1 MKQKLENPKAKIL
14 EAALIEFSQHSYET
28 ASTNN
33 ISKLAKLS
41 KGTVFN
47 YYENKEN
54 LFKQVLEYSISVFKK
69 ELNTFKFK
77 SSEPQ
82 KIIKEA
88 IEFIYNFYK
97 EHQNIYNFYLRSIYD
112 MSIPFRTELLKVV
125 RLFSTLLTYRLIH
138 NFKKLSILT
147 PKYSEESLLYILNS
161 VISRLIDS
169 YFIENESPID
179 NESLFDEICSI
190 VSDIL
195 IIDNSKNIDNNKN

>member
-69 ELNTFKFK
+69 KKKFK
-77 SSEPQ
+77 NSEPQ

-125 RLFSTLLTYRLIH
+125 KLFSTLLTYRLIH

-179 NESLFDEICSI
+179 KEKLFDEICSI
-190 VSDIL
+190 ISDIL
-195 IIDNSKNIDNNKN
+195 IIDNDKN